1 MLSNQGILKAMEN
14 GSIEITPFNEELLGS
29 CSYDITLGEIFHRIP
44 RTSRHLD
51 LCEFEEDYSSRYD
64 MKTTSD
70 KMVVMPGEAILA
82 ITREEVYVGPQHAAE
97 VRGKSS
103 LGRLFQ
109 LVHVTAGWVDAGFR
123 GYITLELVNLMPR
136 PVVYTAGQR
145 IGQLTFV
152 ELDSP
157 ADPVYDMKGQ
167 YSNNLNEP
175 IPAKKV
181 KRG

>member
-1 MLSNQGILKAMEN
+1 MLSNQGILKALDTGE
-14 GSIEITPFNEELLGS
+14 IEINPFDEKLLGA
-29 CSYDITLGEIFHRIP
+29 CSYDITLGPKYRRVIKKSKYLYL
-44 RTSRHLD
+44 T
-51 LCEFEEDYSSRYD
+51 EFETDYTTEHD
-64 MKTTSD
+64 MADTMGRLT
-70 KMVVMPGEAILA
+70 MQPGECVLA
-82 ITREEVYVGPQHAAE
+82 ITNEEVYIGPNHAAE

-123 GYITLELVNLMPR
+123 GYITLELVNLLPR
-136 PVVYTAGQR
+136 PVVYEVDQR

-152 ELDSP
+152 SLDST

-167 YSNNLNEP
+167 YSNALPAP

-181 KRG
+181 KKA